1 MGRLLTSLLISIGMR
16 LVQSVLDFPTHA
28 HSQSLVH
35 AISFGIDD
43 HLEALWQAPGGLTK
57 PRLKTQPAELGFSL
71 FEGPADGGPSLR
83 AAARNRKQNKTREF
97 VVWARDCNTKP
108 ELNDFRGSCVECC
121 RQARSP

>member
-1 MGRLLTSLLISIGMR
+1 MR

-71 FEGPADGGPSLR
+71 F
-83 AAARNRKQNKTREF
+83 
-97 VVWARDCNTKP
+97 
-108 ELNDFRGSCVECC
+108 RGSGGRRAFVAGCGTEPKTK
-121 RQARSP
+121 QDS